1 MQTVVIR
8 ISGRAHREPGTPP
21 VDEPV
26 PPPQPHP
33 HPSPAEEPV
42 PDHNPSIV

>member
-1 MQTVVIR
+1 MQTAVTR
-8 ISGRAHREPGTPP
+8 TSARAHREPGAPP

>member
-1 MQTVVIR
+1 MKPVVICVAEC
-8 ISGRAHREPGTPP
+8 AHREPGTPP
-21 VDEPV
+21 ADEPV

>member
-1 MQTVVIR
+1 MHTIVTR
-8 ISGRAHREPGTPP
+8 IPERAHREPGPP
-21 VDEPV
+21 PIDDPV

>member
-1 MQTVVIR
+1 MQTVVTR
-8 ISGRAHREPGTPP
+8 TSGHPHREPGTPP
-21 VDEPV
+21 IDDPV